1 MAKSRVASLKPVT
14 IPRLELTA
22 ALVSVRIGVILL
34 KELEYEQITEV
45 FWTYSKVVIG
55 YISNDA
61 RRFHTFVANRVQQ
74 IRDPV
79 KVRGNVIEPSRRRFP
94 WSNRTEP
101 RG

>member
-55 YISNDA
+55 YIVLVGGTAQISFGNHLKIA
-61 RRFHTFVANRVQQ
+61 LALMVLRPFTFLQE
-74 IRDPV
+74 IP
-79 KVRGNVIEPSRRRFP
+79 K
-94 WSNRTEP
+94 
-101 RG
+101 

>member
-1 MAKSRVASLKPVT
+1 M
-14 IPRLELTA
+14 
-22 ALVSVRIGVILL
+22 SVRIGVILL

-74 IRDPV
+74 IRD
-79 KVRGNVIEPSRRRFP
+79 
-94 WSNRTEP
+94 RTSP
-101 RG
+101 DQ

>member
-22 ALVSVRIGVILL
+22 ALVSVRIGVILR

-74 IRDPV
+74 IRD
-79 KVRGNVIEPSRRRFP
+79 
-94 WSNRTEP
+94 RTSP
-101 RG
+101 DQ